1 MEWSAWRPYRRH
13 LIVARRVGLSGR
25 KRWDVWERGRLVGT
39 FGDMVAAE
47 LHVDARLARRGD
59 AAS

>member
-1 MEWSAWRPYRRH
+1 
-13 LIVARRVGLSGR
+13 LFGR
-25 KRWDVWERGRLVGT
+25 ERWDVWERGRLVGT

>member
-13 LIVARRVGLSGR
+13 LIVACRSGLFGR
-25 KRWDVWERGRLVGT
+25 QRWDVWERGHLVAT
-39 FGDMVAAE
+39 FGDMVSAE